1 MHNFREKHILP
12 LIIWIGLVLIAAFT
26 LPNISQLVRDKGS
39 VRLPATVQSEVAQ
52 KIQKKSAG
60 GKNVRTLIAVFN
72 NKHGKLTD
80 EQSLQIGTAV
90 SQIRSDP
97 DLHIVSVTSAGDNAA
112 AKKQLVS
119 NDGTTEMAM
128 ITVPSK
134 YKVKGQTKAVL
145 NKIKTPGLRTYVTG
159 ADVLNEDFSATTE
172 KGLQK
177 TEIIAAIFI
186 FLVLIIVF
194 RSFLIPVISLLT
206 VGISYLIS
214 LNIVMNLAQRY
225 GFPISNFTQVFL
237 VVVLF
242 GIGTDYNILLYDR
255 FKEQIKK
262 GQTAVAAARTARR
275 HAGRTI
281 LYSGSSV
288 LIGFT
293 ALALAKFSFYRSGVG
308 VAVGVAVL
316 LLVLLTLNMF
326 FMATLGEKLF
336 WPSKN
341 LAAHD
346 KSVVWH
352 FLSKFTLSHTF
363 VMVGILV
370 IASVPLL
377 FVGSQKL
384 NFNNADELPNSVQ
397 SKAGYNLIK
406 EHYPAGTSGPSTLYI
421 ENKKPLNTQQYLAEI
436 DQITGYLKAEPGV
449 KSVASVT
456 RPGGT
461 KIEQL
466 YLKSQLKTLTDGLD
480 QANYGIKKVQK
491 GLASANK
498 KLASS
503 NTSESLAQVQQ
514 LADGASR
521 LQSGAQQL
529 SNSLST
535 YTAGVNS
542 LASGS
547 QQLSQG
553 ASSLSSGVGQLSTSS
568 QTLNSGIQQLR
579 SRTARLRALR
589 SRVSR
594 LATGSSRLSS
604 GLGRLRSQTTPFS
617 SGLNQLNSGA
627 SQLQQNSASLVSGA
641 QSVASGST
649 EVNNGVQTLSSK
661 MKALQSQMQQL
672 QSGLTSANAGLS
684 KVNAGTNTVND
695 YLKEMQKSYLG
706 DTFYMPKASV
716 KSPTFTTSLDAFMSK
731 NRKITK
737 VTFILNSD
745 PSTTKSA
752 DRIRTITRDVNAK
765 LKDSSLKKAKVAIGG
780 QSSQTADLQKTANSD
795 FLRTV
800 AIMLVGIGIAL
811 MFVTRSLVQ
820 ALTIIG
826 TLIVTYFGALQITKW
841 LSEYLLFQ
849 NMLTW
854 NTPFFSFIM
863 LVALG
868 VDYSIFLMMRYRDDA
883 STITDVRMRILNS
896 ATIIGTV
903 VISAAIILGGTFA
916 ALIPSNVLTL
926 IQVAITVIVG
936 LIILVITLPII
947 MSAMVKWTYPYVN
960 DKMYKKSLANKDSA
974 QNRRTQQPD
983 TRVDN
988 HTK

>member
-1 MHNFREKHILP
+1 MRNFREKHLLS

-52 KIQKKSAG
+52 KIQKKSEG

-72 NKHGKLTD
+72 NKHGKITD
-80 EQSLQIGTAV
+80 EQSLQIGDSVRA
-90 SQIRSDP
+90 IRSDTS
-97 DLHIVSVTSAGDNAA
+97 LHIVSVTSAGDNET

-119 NDGTTEMAM
+119 NDGTTEMVM

-134 YKVKGQTKAVL
+134 YKVRGQTNEVL
-145 NKIKTPGLRTYVTG
+145 NKIKTPGMRTYVTG
-159 ADVLNEDFSATTE
+159 SDVLNEDFSATTE

-186 FLVLIIVF
+186 FIVLIIVF
-194 RSFLIPVISLLT
+194 RSLLIPIISLLT
-206 VGISYLIS
+206 VAVSYLIS
-214 LNIVMNLAQRY
+214 LSIVMNLAQRY

-255 FKEQIKK
+255 FKEQIKQ
-262 GQTAVAAARTARR
+262 GQTAVAAAKTAQR

-316 LLVLLTLNMF
+316 LMVLLTLNMF

-346 KSVVWH
+346 RSVVWH
-352 FLSKFTLSHTF
+352 FLSKFTISHTF
-363 VMVGILV
+363 VMVGILI
-370 IASVPLL
+370 IAAIPLL
-377 FVGSQKL
+377 FMGSQKL

-397 SKAGYNLIK
+397 SKAGYNLIQ

-436 DQITGYLKAEPGV
+436 DQLTGYLNSESGV
-449 KSVASVT
+449 KSVTSVT

-461 KIEQL
+461 KIDQL

-491 GLASANK
+491 GLDSANK

-503 NTSESLAQVQQ
+503 DTSASIAQVEK
-514 LADGASR
+514 LADGASK

-529 SNSLST
+529 SNSLSA
-535 YTAGVNS
+535 YTSGVNS

-547 QQLSQG
+547 QSLSQG
-553 ASSLSSGVGQLSTSS
+553 ASSLSSGVGQLSSGS
-568 QTLNSGIQQLR
+568 QTLNSGIQQLQ
-579 SRTARLRALR
+579 SKTARLKALR

-594 LATGSSRLSS
+594 LASGSSRLSS
-604 GLGRLRSQTTPFS
+604 GISRLHSQVTPFS
-617 SGLNQLNSGA
+617 SGLSQLHSGA
-627 SQLQQNSASLVSGA
+627 SQLQQNSSSLVSGA
-641 QSVASGST
+641 QNVASGSS
-649 EVNNGVQTLSSK
+649 EVNTGVQTLSSK
-661 MKALQSQMQQL
+661 MKALQTQMQQL
-672 QSGLTSANAGLS
+672 QQGLSSANAGLS
-684 KVNAGTNTVND
+684 KVSSGTNTVND

-706 DTFYMPKASV
+706 NTFYMPKASV
-716 KSPTFTTSLDAFMSK
+716 KSPSFTPSLDAFMSK
-731 NRKITK
+731 DRKITHI
-737 VTFILNSD
+737 TFILNSD

-752 DRIRTITRDVNAK
+752 NRIKTITRDVNAK
-765 LKDSSLKKAKVAIGG
+765 LKGSSLNKAKVAIGG
-780 QSSQTADLQKTANSD
+780 QSSQTADLQKTANGD

-800 AIMLVGIGIAL
+800 VIMLVGIGIAL

-826 TLIVTYFGALQITKW
+826 TLIVTYFGALQITRW
-841 LSEYLLFQ
+841 LSGYLLFQ

-868 VDYSIFLMMRYRDDA
+868 VDYSIFLMMRYRGDA
-883 STITDVRMRILNS
+883 SAITDVRMRITNA

-926 IQVAITVIVG
+926 IQVAMTVIVG
-936 LIILVITLPII
+936 LVILVITLPII

-960 DKMYKKSLANKDSA
+960 DKMYKKSIEGQDKMRRSKDPEA
-974 QNRRTQQPD
+974 KKGND
-983 TRVDN
+983 
-988 HTK
+988 